1 MKLFE
6 EKTDGKE
13 IFSGHIFNVHVDRVK
28 IADGS
33 IRPREVVE
41 HHGGVCVVP
50 VDENGNVYMVR
61 QYRYA
66 VGQALLEIPA
76 GKLEKGE
83 NPLEGV
89 KRELMEE
96 TGCTAS
102 SWTDL
107 GVMYPTPGYCS
118 ERLYVYLARG
128 LEKGRQHL
136 DDGEILEVESIP
148 LDRLVKMI
156 MAGEICDGKTV
167 FGILKAYYLTNGNMS
182 N

>member
-1 MKLFE
+1 MNLFE

-13 IFSGHIFNVHVDRVK
+13 IFSGHIFNVQVDHVK

-50 VDENGNVYMVR
+50 IDKNGNVYIVR
-61 QYRYA
+61 QFRYA
-66 VGQALLEIPA
+66 VGRVLLEIPA

-96 TGCTAS
+96 TGFTAS
-102 SWTDL
+102 SWTEL
-107 GVMYPTPGYCS
+107 GMMYPTPGYCS

-128 LEKGRQHL
+128 LAKGRQHL

-167 FGILKAYYLTNGNMS
+167 FGILKAYYLINGAN
-182 N
+182 